1 MARIGLLK
9 AVVLA
14 LDLLA
19 VTIGLLGGYELW
31 AWYKPH
37 IELVVPVR
45 WIDLWLPNPFMP
57 AGIALTV
64 CWLFVLRQ
72 VGLYD
77 PDRMTSSPR
86 IATGVSRA
94 SAVVL
99 VVVMVLQFLLPDRTY
114 SRSLVLATCGLTA
127 VTMGV
132 LRIAFFRLQS
142 QVPKPMALQRLAVVG
157 VGRDAATM
165 AARLERFGRKELQL
179 VGFVEPEDEPDEAA
193 VPEDRILGRVAD
205 IQRLVNDHD
214 VRVVVLATRRITRDE
229 GLLLATRA
237 DQMGLRVLQV
247 PFTWGIASPRIDL
260 ARLGELELIDLTR
273 LAYPTMGEQ
282 MKRLLDLVL
291 VSVGGS
297 LLLPFVALVALVIKL
312 QDGGPVFFIQ
322 ERVGRGGRKFP
333 FFKFRSMVVN
343 AEALRD
349 TLSEANETDGV
360 LFKMKD
366 DPRITPF
373 GHFIRKYSV
382 DELPQLWNVVRGDMN
397 LVGPRPLPMKD
408 LEGAENDP
416 EVAYWMEMRQKVKP
430 GITGPWQVSGRSDL
444 GFEAMVNHDIAYVQD
459 WSFWLDIVIL
469 AKTFPAVLKGR
480 GAR

>member
-1 MARIGLLK
+1 MARLGLLK

-14 LDLLA
+14 LDLA
-19 VTIGLLGGYELW
+19 AITVGLMFGHQVW

-37 IELVVPVR
+37 IEMVVPVG
-45 WIDLWLPNPFMP
+45 WWDLWLPNPFMP
-57 AGIALTV
+57 AGIAVAV
-64 CWLFVLRQ
+64 CWLLVLRQ

-86 IATGVSRA
+86 IVTGISRA
-94 SAVVL
+94 TAVVL
-99 VVVMVLQFLLPDRTY
+99 VLVLVLQFLLPDRTY
-114 SRSLVLATCGLTA
+114 SRSLVLATMGITGLA
-127 VTMGV
+127 MVV
-132 LRIAFFRLQS
+132 LRLSFFRINRH
-142 QVPKPMALQRLAVVG
+142 VPKPMALQRLVIVG

-165 AARLERFGRKELQL
+165 ASRLERSGRPDLQL
-179 VGFVEPEDEPDEAA
+179 VGFLMPTDEHDEVA
-193 VPEDRILGRVAD
+193 VPEGRILGKVAD
-205 IQRLVNDHD
+205 LQRIVNDHD
-214 VRVVVLATRRITRDE
+214 AQVFVLATRRITREE
-229 GLLLATRA
+229 GLMLATRA
-237 DQMGLRVLQV
+237 DHMGLRVLQV
-247 PFTWGIASPRIDL
+247 PFTWGLASPRIDL
-260 ARLGELELIDLTR
+260 ASLGDLQLIDLTR

-291 VSVGGS
+291 VCSGGS
-297 LLLPFVALVALVIKL
+297 LLLPFVGIVALIIKA

-322 ERVGRGGRKFP
+322 ERIGRGGRKFP

-343 AEALRD
+343 AEALRAS
-349 TLSEANETDGV
+349 LQENNETDGV

-408 LEGAENDP
+408 LEGADGDP
-416 EVAYWMEMRQKVKP
+416 EVAYWMEMRQKVRP

-459 WSFWLDIVIL
+459 WSFWLDVLIL
-469 AKTFPAVLKGR
+469 AKTLPAVLKGR